1 MKYSETFKIILDC
14 ILIVK
19 LVIFVANLPFATL
32 EAMQK
37 AHESSKVGTLMIE
50 HSKIREDEFDL
61 VSYKALAATMNQ
73 YILSMSLSSDVL
85 VLNYYNV

>member
-1 MKYSETFKIILDC
+1 MKYSGTFKILYIAEC

-50 HSKIREDEFDL
+50 HSKIREEKFDL
-61 VSYKALAATMNQ
+61 VS
-73 YILSMSLSSDVL
+73 
-85 VLNYYNV
+85 